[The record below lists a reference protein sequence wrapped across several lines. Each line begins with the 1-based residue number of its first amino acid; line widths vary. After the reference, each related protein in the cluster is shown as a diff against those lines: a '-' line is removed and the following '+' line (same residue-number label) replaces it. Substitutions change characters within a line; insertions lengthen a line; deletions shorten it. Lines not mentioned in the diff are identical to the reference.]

1 MLVEDGMFDDVDG
14 NDLVVN
20 STTEIGQQ
28 ERVSLDIEV
37 LWKQAIDLGRVLLLD
52 ENVLD
57 PDIVHEKAIMFKKS
71 SPPGPYFKPNISP
84 KKVGKQGKIKTYEGE
99 RRKPTQRNNNDGRE
113 KLPFSYDDALRGK
126 MHLDEL
132 ARLLAP

>member
-20 STTEIGQQ
+20 STTKIGQQ

-57 PDIVHEKAIMFKKS
+57 PDIVHEKSIMFKKVLLQGHILS
-71 SPPGPYFKPNISP
+71 LIFHP
-84 KKVGKQGKIKTYEGE
+84 KRLVNKGK
-99 RRKPTQRNNNDGRE
+99 
-113 KLPFSYDDALRGK
+113 
-126 MHLDEL
+126 
-132 ARLLAP
+132 